1 MTKKTIICRFISAQ
15 LRTFMDTSCAETIA
29 DSLTPSVDKLIEE
42 DSPSWKELTD
52 ALTEVLM
59 DKLT

>member
-1 MTKKTIICRFISAQ
+1 
-15 LRTFMDTSCAETIA
+15 MDTSCAETIA
-29 DSLTPSVDKLIEE
+29 KSLTPSVDKLIEE

-59 DKLT
+59 EKLT